1 MSRPHDAAQA
11 GPPGPGHRRHPAVP
25 EDWAEILDP
34 AEWRLGPDGLPFRRA
49 ARVLALTAQGQVL
62 LMEGHDV
69 ADPEHRW
76 IFTPGGGL
84 QPDEEAAAGAVRE
97 LAEETGLRVEPGD
110 LEGPIAQRDA
120 VFRFARVVCR
130 QHESLFLLRLPAAT
144 DLDAAGWTAL
154 EREAVDSM
162 RWWGAADLERAGQ
175 EGREIYPVALPGLV
189 AELAAGGWDGGV
201 RDLTDP
207 ADARDL
213 AGPAGGHD
221 ETAMRQ

>member
-1 MSRPHDAAQA
+1 MSRPHDAAEA
-11 GPPGPGHRRHPAVP
+11 GPLGLGHRRHPAVP

-84 QPDEEAAAGAVRE
+84 QPDEEAAAGAERE
-97 LAEETGLRVEPGD
+97 VAEETGLRG
-110 LEGPIAQRDA
+110 
-120 VFRFARVVCR
+120 
-130 QHESLFLLRLPAAT
+130 
-144 DLDAAGWTAL
+144 
-154 EREAVDSM
+154 EAVDSM

-189 AELAAGGWDGGV
+189 AALASRGWDGGV

-221 ETAMRQ
+221 ETAMRQGDEAMIRRDQA